1 MMTVPMMV
9 LAVGSVLLG
18 GLLVAGGRFET
29 WLEPVTGK
37 VTEGEP
43 VINKYGLMAVTLVLV
58 LGGMFLAWRQYWAAP
73 VPEVAPRGSLLTQA
87 ARRDL
92 FQDDVNEAVFMRP
105 GQYLTRSLVFVD
117 NKGVDGA
124 VRGVAAGVG
133 GLGGRLRRWQTG
145 FVRSYATSML
155 AGVLAIALGVLAVR
169 I

>member
-1 MMTVPMMV
+1 
-9 LAVGSVLLG
+9 
-18 GLLVAGGRFET
+18 
-29 WLEPVTGK
+29 
-37 VTEGEP
+37 
-43 VINKYGLMAVTLVLV
+43 
-58 LGGMFLAWRQYWAAP
+58 MFLAWRQYWAAP
-73 VPEVAPRGSLLTQA
+73 VAEVAPRGSLLTQA

-145 FVRSYATSML
+145 LVRSYATSML